1 MSGRRRGVALAVGGA
16 LFVVVAGGV
25 GATAV
30 VVDRADRAPGAPDWV
45 FPPSD
50 RKTAD
55 ADAGAQA
62 GKSASELGRMLV
74 PYGTDGYSRGPDIEG
89 FGADADLTGDQV
101 VALRRESLRG
111 LTGDQRQKLEKRVEK
126 ERVKGMAMRSYS
138 STDDAPDS
146 NAAAASAFTVQ
157 IALSRM
163 ENTRTVRQISEFRTA
178 LFDSVGIMRKGPEV
192 KGHKDARCFLGPDEK
207 DEKLDMMV
215 CSAYRGEVLVDVVAE
230 SPKPMNA
237 KGVALLLGEQ
247 LDRIGASGES
257 V

>member
-1 MSGRRRGVALAVGGA
+1 MGGA

-30 VVDRADRAPGAPDWV
+30 VVDRADRAPGAPDWA

-50 RKTAD
+50 RKT

-237 KGVALLLGEQ
+237 KGVALLLSEQ

>member
-1 MSGRRRGVALAVGGA
+1 MGGA
-16 LFVVVAGGV
+16 LFVVFAGGV

-30 VVDRADRAPGAPDWV
+30 VVDRADRAPGVPDWAL
-45 FPPSD
+45 PASD

-55 ADAGAQA
+55 ADADAPAQA
-62 GKSASELGRMLV
+62 GKSGSELGRMLI
-74 PYGTDGYSRGPDIEG
+74 PYGTDGYSRGPDIDG
-89 FGADADLTGDQV
+89 FGTDADLTGDQV

-111 LTGDQRQKLEKRVEK
+111 LPDDERRKLEKGLGK
-126 ERVKGMAMRSYS
+126 ERIKGMAMRSYS
-138 STDDAPDS
+138 STDDAPVS

-163 ENTRTVRQISEFRTA
+163 ESTRTVRRISEFRVA
-178 LFDSVGIMRKGPEV
+178 LFDSVGILRKGPEV

-215 CSAYRGEVLVDVVAE
+215 CSAYRGDVLVDVVAE

-237 KGVALLLGEQ
+237 KGVALLLSEQ